1 MQKKITV
8 LIPTHA
14 VKTELIGPYKN
25 SPQHNATAPST
36 RLIESVMSS
45 INTNLDIE
53 KEFVIGLDH
62 KSDQDISNAYLNN
75 LKLLRDKYDNVDVTY
90 VSHTA
95 SENVLTTH
103 SATENF
109 FNLIDVCKT
118 EYFLLWEHDWVF
130 TRPIDA
136 DKIKLWENG
145 IEFLRFNQFI
155 NKQEDHDDNKPLQCQ
170 EQLWHDEK
178 GLRTDKFSN
187 NPFVTSKV
195 IWNEKYRPLAENIPD
210 WWGINPVDGLDY
222 GAFIEGPIERYLDH
236 NPDKIDFYKMHMYGD
251 YDDHSFIAHLNGQV
265 WR

>member
-1 MQKKITV
+1 MTNPSLTV

-25 SPQHNATAPST
+25 NPQHNATAPST
-36 RLIESVMSS
+36 RLIEAAISS
-45 INTNLDIE
+45 INTNLDID
-53 KEFVIGLDH
+53 KQFLIGLDH

-75 LKLLRDKYDNVDVTY
+75 LKSLQEKYDNVDVTH

-95 SENVLTTH
+95 SENVLTTY

-109 FNLIDVCKT
+109 FNLIDTCKT
-118 EYFLLWEHDWVF
+118 EYFLLWEHDWIL
-130 TRPIDA
+130 TKSMDT

-155 NKQEDHDDNKPLQCQ
+155 NRQEDHGCVKK
-170 EQLWHDEK
+170 LWKDEK
-178 GLRTDKFSN
+178 GLRTDRFSN
-187 NPFVTSKV
+187 NPFITSKQV
-195 IWNEKYRPLAENIPD
+195 WYEKYKPLAENIPD

-222 GAFIEGPIERYLDH
+222 GAFIEGPIQRYLDN
-236 NPDKIDFYKMHMYGD
+236 NPDKIDNYKIHLYGD
-251 YDDHSFIAHLNGQV
+251 YGDEPFIAHLNGQV